1 MSDPRLYLDHI
12 LDCITKIERYCA
24 VGEDAFMESELIQD
38 ACLRNLQIIAQSA
51 GRLPNELRERGTGVD
66 WDLMR
71 GFRNRVVHDYFEVSI
86 PRVWYIIQNDLPV
99 LKTYAT
105 KCLEEL
111 GG

>member
-1 MSDPRLYLDHI
+1 MNDPRLYVDHI
-12 LDCITKIERYCA
+12 LDCISKIERFCA
-24 VGEDAFMESELIQD
+24 DGEDAFLASELIQD

-51 GRLPNELRERGTGVD
+51 GRIPDDLRKAGAEVD

-86 PRVWYIIQNDLPV
+86 PQVWYIIQNDLPV
-99 LKTYAT
+99 LKTFTAR
-105 KCLEEL
+105 CLEEL